1 MVITKSRENSG
12 KSISSNL
19 RQSKQLSGIALSA
32 QAGLNRGKHAEGF
45 EGGLHSSQDPDM
57 INTMTHSATFN
68 NYKRH
73 V

>member
-1 MVITKSRENSG
+1 M
-12 KSISSNL
+12 
-19 RQSKQLSGIALSA
+19 SA
-32 QAGLNRGKHAEGF
+32 QAGLNRGKHAEGL
-45 EGGLHSSQDPDM
+45 EGGGLHSSQDPEM